1 MALVGRR
8 GGLRVAA
15 ILGFMAAAAAPVRA
29 VPPDPP
35 LTAEQAVAAQREG
48 LRTVVA
54 DSCRG
59 DHEEIVVC
67 GRSGRDPNRLPI
79 RQERLAGDRVGLLP
93 GEAPTGADALKAT
106 REGCRS
112 RCGFSVDFIRVG
124 IVLFKIGRHLADPD
138 SDPPPPPLPSDPYSA
153 ED

>member
-1 MALVGRR
+1 MALPAGRA
-8 GGLRVAA
+8 GLGIAAGLGLAA
-15 ILGFMAAAAAPVRA
+15 IAAPAAAAP
-29 VPPDPP
+29 PDAPV
-35 LTAEQAVAAQREG
+35 TAERAIAVQRDG

-54 DSCRG
+54 RACRS
-59 DHEEIVVC
+59 DEAEIVVC

-79 RQERLAGDRVGLLP
+79 RPERLPGDRVGLLP
-93 GEAPTGADALKAT
+93 GEPPTGAAALGAT

-124 IVLFKIGRHLADPD
+124 IVLFKIGRHLVDPD